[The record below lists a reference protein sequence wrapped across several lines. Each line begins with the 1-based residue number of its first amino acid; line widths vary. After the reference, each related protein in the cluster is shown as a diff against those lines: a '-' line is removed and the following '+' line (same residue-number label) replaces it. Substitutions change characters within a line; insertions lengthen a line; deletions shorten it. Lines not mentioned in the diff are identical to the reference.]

1 LAGLDGSAARTP
13 KGNPNLPAWQGGP
26 RNRWAIFEEYIVV
39 LAAPPSSGGIG
50 YRGGEG
56 VVREWRDDYWLD
68 LCSKEW
74 V

>member
-1 LAGLDGSAARTP
+1 MRSVGYIP
-13 KGNPNLPAWQGGP
+13 K
-26 RNRWAIFEEYIVV
+26 EYMVV

-50 YRGGEG
+50 YRSGEG
-56 VVREWRDDYWLD
+56 VVREWRGDHWLD